1 MIRITRT
8 EWYRESVRISG
19 LTGQRFALNAVLS
32 LAMMLALAAFALAAN

>member
-19 LTGQRFALNAVLS
+19 LTGQRFALNAVVS
-32 LAMMLALAAFALAAN
+32 LLLLAALATFALAAN

>member
-19 LTGQRFALNAVLS
+19 LTGQRFALNAIVSLLLLATLS
-32 LAMMLALAAFALAAN
+32 AIAIAAN